1 MGTSRSGQYI
11 RRKRCLQIYRKMT
24 HGERESVERLAIR
37 IHLGTIT
44 RVHQLA
50 RILSD
55 IERAY
60 NAMYFFYDLSEAI
73 SAYLQ
78 KWPPRWRP

>member
-1 MGTSRSGQYI
+1 MA
-11 RRKRCLQIYRKMT
+11 
-24 HGERESVERLAIR
+24 ERESVERLAIR
-37 IHLGTIT
+37 IHLGSIT

-78 KWPPRWRP
+78 K